1 MGFSPVLLV
10 SGADAYRRRK
20 RLGRLLQG
28 LQSQGWRV
36 SEVEATDSLRL
47 SQLLTG
53 SSLFR
58 AKTLILVNNPDKINA
73 ELVVRQQNSPAQ
85 NVVLL
90 LHQDGEAKGAFKAL
104 LKRIPDSAQQYF
116 PKPTLWKQDE
126 DAISLCQVEMRE
138 RGKTISKELSEQIV
152 GFVGSS
158 DLGFL
163 AFEMF
168 KLSVLLDAYEE
179 KEVKPSHVASTVT
192 LLEEASVFPILD
204 ALGTGNLR
212 KLQAALGRVEKTT
225 SGDPTIKVVR
235 MLAPTLGKWA
245 AAVALDEKKVP
256 PDEAAILMNHNAWYH
271 QNKVLPPA
279 RRWGSRRLL
288 ALLGS
293 LAEAERQVFQGT
305 ISPWIGLESRMVRA
319 CSQLRK

>member
-1 MGFSPVLLV
+1 
-10 SGADAYRRRK
+10 
-20 RLGRLLQG
+20 
-28 LQSQGWRV
+28 
-36 SEVEATDSLRL
+36 
-47 SQLLTG
+47 
-53 SSLFR
+53 LFR

-73 ELVVRQQNSPAQ
+73 ELVVRQQDNPMS

-90 LHQDGEAKGAFKAL
+90 LHLDGEAKGAFKAL
-104 LKRIPDSAQQYF
+104 LKKLPDSAHQYF
-116 PKPTLWKQDE
+116 PKPNLWKQDE

-138 RGKTISKELSEQIV
+138 HGKVISKELSEQVV

-163 AFEMF
+163 SFEML
-168 KLSVLLDAYEE
+168 KLSILLDAYGE

-192 LLEEASVFPILD
+192 LMEEASVFPILD

-235 MLAPTLGKWA
+235 LLAPTLGKWA
-245 AAVALDEKKVP
+245 AAASLEEKKVP
-256 PDEAAILMNHNAWYH
+256 PEEAAVMMNHNPWYH

-279 RRWGSRRLL
+279 RRWGFRRLI
-288 ALLGS
+288 ALLGG
-293 LAEAERQVFQGT
+293 LAESERQVFTGSV
-305 ISPWIGLESRMVRA
+305 SPWIGLESRMLRA
-319 CSQLRK
+319 CSKLRKQKLPLI